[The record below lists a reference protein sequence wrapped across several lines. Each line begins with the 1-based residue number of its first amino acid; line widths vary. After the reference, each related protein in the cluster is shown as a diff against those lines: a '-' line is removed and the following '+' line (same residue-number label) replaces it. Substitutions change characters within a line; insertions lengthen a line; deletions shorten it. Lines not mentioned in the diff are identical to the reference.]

1 MERICFYLFTDKEG
15 IASNYIEYFLD
26 DLFRNS
32 KKIVIISLY
41 SLKPESRKLF
51 EKYSDIILVQNDKF
65 PIDTKIFK
73 DYVLKYDEVT
83 FISDSIMGPLFP
95 MRNMFLK
102 MEEKELDIWGVF
114 LNKKNGKVYIPFDFI
129 SIRKKLLLSFEF
141 RRYIRHRANIINLSE
156 QNACEFFE
164 YFADRGFILDTF
176 IKDNSLLEFSETPQ
190 MMYPCTFVKQF
201 NCPIFFKNI
210 FTDRYEEL
218 INVSIGNSARDLY
231 HLIETEYSE
240 YLKYFWSYL
249 LRVSH
254 QSDLQKRLHLNYV
267 LSTTYFDEITV
278 KEIIDK
284 YKIALVIHVFRPEVL
299 KQYLSYL
306 TSMPISTHCYI
317 TTDTEEKR
325 QILLKEYSELPYAKI
340 EIRVIQNRGRDVGSK
355 LVGVRDIVQ
364 NYDLICCV
372 HDKKTPHLKPM
383 TIGEGFGY
391 KCYQNVLF
399 NKYYVY
405 NILKLFW
412 DHPYMGIA
420 VPPEPNHGTMF
431 TTLGCE
437 WVGNYE
443 ITEALAQRLNLS
455 VPISPEKEPV
465 APFGSFFWFRPKALK
480 LLFDINWKYE
490 DFPEEPIG
498 DDATILH
505 AVERIYPFVAQQEG
519 YYSAVIMADEY
530 SRIEFSNLR
539 YYLREYNK
547 CLIEHGVINSHSEMI
562 KELNRRLD

>member
-26 DLFRNS
+26 DLFRYCREI
-32 KKIVIISLY
+32 IVISLC

-51 EKYSDIILVQNDKF
+51 EKYSDKILVQNDKF
-65 PIDTKIFK
+65 PIEIKVFRE
-73 DYVLKYDEVT
+73 YVLKYDEVT
-83 FISDSIMGPLFP
+83 FVSDSIMGPLFP
-95 MRNMFLK
+95 MKNMFLK
-102 MEEKELDIWGVF
+102 MEEKELDIWGVC
-114 LNKKNGKVYIPFDFI
+114 LNQKSGKTYIPFDFI
-129 SIRKKLLLSFEF
+129 SIRKRLLLSFEF
-141 RRYIRHRANIINLSE
+141 QKYIQHRDNVIDISE
-156 QNACEFFE
+156 QKACEFFE
-164 YFADRGFILDTF
+164 YFENRGFVLDSF
-176 IKDNSLLEFSETPQ
+176 IDDCSLLEFSENPQ
-190 MMYPCTFVKQF
+190 IMYPCTYVTHF
-201 NCPIFFKNI
+201 NCPVFSKNV
-210 FTDRYEEL
+210 FTDSYEKL
-218 INVSIGNSARDLY
+218 INVSVGNSAKDLY
-231 HLIETEYSE
+231 HLIENVYPE
-240 YLKYFWSYL
+240 YLKYFWNYL

-254 QSDLQKRLHLNYV
+254 QSDLLKRLHLNYI
-267 LSTTYFDEITV
+267 LSTEFFDESLT

-284 YKIALVIHVFRPEVL
+284 YKIALVIHVFRPEVV
-299 KQYLSYL
+299 KQYLKYL
-306 TSMPISTHCYI
+306 NSMPMSTHCYI

-325 QILLKEYSELPYAKI
+325 EILLKEFSELSYEKI

-355 LVGVRDIVQ
+355 LIGVKDIVQ

-443 ITEALAQRLNLS
+443 ITETLAQRLKLS
-455 VPISPEKEPV
+455 VPISSQKEPV

-480 LLFDINWKYE
+480 CLFDIDWKYE

-505 AVERIYPFVAQQEG
+505 AIERIYPFVAQQEG

-547 CLIEHGVINSHSEMI
+547 CLIKHGIINSHSEMI
-562 KELNRRLD
+562 KELNRRLY